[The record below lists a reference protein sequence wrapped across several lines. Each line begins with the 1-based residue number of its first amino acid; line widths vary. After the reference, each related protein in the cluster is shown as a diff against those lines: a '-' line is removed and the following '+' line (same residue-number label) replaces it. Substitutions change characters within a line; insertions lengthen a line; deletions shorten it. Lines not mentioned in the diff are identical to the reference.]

1 MTTLV
6 TLLHVYAFARLGSLP
21 LCNRRVNR
29 RVLIG
34 AGVVL
39 WLIFLL
45 GRGYGGNEH
54 GFLTIALEVVGMHWM
69 GSLFLVAVG
78 LFIAEWFHLNLKGK
92 DNQALEYPLL

>member
-1 MTTLV
+1 V
-6 TLLHVYAFARLGSLP
+6 TLLHIYAFARLSSLP
-21 LCNRRVNR
+21 LCNRWVNR

-34 AGVVL
+34 TGLLL
-39 WLIFLL
+39 WLIFFL
-45 GRGYGGNEH
+45 GRGYGGH
-54 GFLTIALEVVGMHWM
+54 GYGFLTIALEVVGMHWM